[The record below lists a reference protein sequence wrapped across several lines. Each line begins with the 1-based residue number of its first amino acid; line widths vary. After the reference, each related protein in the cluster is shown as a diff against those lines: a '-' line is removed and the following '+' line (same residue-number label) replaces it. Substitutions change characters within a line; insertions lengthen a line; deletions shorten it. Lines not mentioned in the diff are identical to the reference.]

1 MILAEKT
8 TASGSIMRLV
18 LGMDD
23 GVVEFLTIHQGVI
36 VNFGAKQSEAWAWF
50 NAVVG
55 ADE

>member
-23 GVVEFLTIHQGVI
+23 GVVEFSTIHQGVI